1 MGMDLAGVAKG
12 INIAIRAA
20 FVVLGILLI
29 LGVYGLRNIAPQFRI
44 LLGVVFILYGI
55 FRMVTLLNRNKGG
68 RDE

>member
-1 MGMDLAGVAKG
+1 MDLAGVAKG

-44 LLGVVFILYGI
+44 ILGVVFVLYGI
-55 FRMVTLLNRNKGG
+55 FRIVTLWTQGKGG